1 MRAFQ
6 GARQEL
12 GYYKHC
18 KARPGGARFRMGRSF
33 RAGVSGGA
41 GATGR
46 DRHLGTDSGI
56 LEQHPCPDGGVA
68 GHEAPVPTDLSGMQ
82 QCTCVQVGENAEQGS
97 SHLEDLR
104 ADDLVGAGGAAPL
117 CSPTPPTASLRAGCT
132 IPEGQR

>member
-6 GARQEL
+6 EARQEL

-18 KARPGGARFRMGRSF
+18 KARPGGARLRVGRSF
-33 RAGVSGGA
+33 RAGVTGRA
-41 GATGR
+41 GAMGR

-82 QCTCVQVGENAEQGS
+82 QCACVQVGENAEQGS
-97 SHLEDLR
+97 SHLEDLW

-117 CSPTPPTASLRAGCT
+117 CSPTPPTASLRARCT
-132 IPEGQR
+132 IPESQR